1 MKLEKMSPILPARDI
16 AGSEAFY
23 ARLGFSTVFRN
34 HEYLLMKREGAE
46 VHFFLHE
53 KHRPEASD
61 HAAYL
66 RPSDIDALSAEFS
79 KLGLPRTGIPS
90 FEPAQTKPWRMR
102 ELVIVDPDGNLL
114 RAGQEI

>member
-1 MKLEKMSPILPARDI
+1 MLEKMSPILPSRNIPA
-16 AGSEAFY
+16 SESFY
-23 ARLGFSTVFRN
+23 ARLGFHTIYKS
-34 HEYLLMKREGAE
+34 HDYLLMKREGAE

-66 RPSDIDALSAEFS
+66 RPSDIDGLSAEFA
-79 KLGLPRTGIPS
+79 KLNLPKTGIPR
-90 FEPAQTKPWRMR
+90 FEPAETKPWRMK
-102 ELVIVDPDGNLL
+102 ELVVVDPDGHLL

>member
-1 MKLEKMSPILPARDI
+1 MLEKMSPILPSRNI
-16 AGSEAFY
+16 ANSEAFY
-23 ARLGFSTVFRN
+23 ARLGFRTIFKN
-34 HEYLLMKREGAE
+34 GQYLLMRRENAE

-66 RPSDIDALSAEFS
+66 RPSDIEALSSEFA
-79 KLGLPRTGIPS
+79 KLELPRDGIPR
-90 FEPAQTKPWRMR
+90 FEPATVKPWRMK
-102 ELVIVDPDGNLL
+102 ELAIVDPDGNLI